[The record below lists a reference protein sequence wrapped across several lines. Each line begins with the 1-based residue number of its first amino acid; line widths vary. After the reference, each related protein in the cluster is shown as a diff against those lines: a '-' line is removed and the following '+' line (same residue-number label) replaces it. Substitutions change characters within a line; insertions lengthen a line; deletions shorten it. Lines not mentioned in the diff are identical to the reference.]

1 MLEGTHY
8 QNGYI
13 TRDIDAAL
21 MQVRSRSGIEASSF
35 EVTVP
40 VMTPHGAGEGTYKLA
55 FVQVN
60 NLQYELIQP
69 VAGLVSVY
77 TDHLPADN
85 SIKFHHTCMRIEN
98 WDAFRTNVEQ
108 RGYRV
113 VLEGGSEHLKYVYL
127 DATDYLGH
135 YLEYVWATP
144 ERWEQMGLGYL
155 NN

>member
-1 MLEGTHY
+1 MLEGLHY

-21 MQVRSRSGIEASSF
+21 AQIKERTGLEASSF

-40 VMTPHGAGEGTYKLA
+40 VMTPDGEGEGTYKLA
-55 FVQVN
+55 FVQAN
-60 NLQYELIQP
+60 NLQYEIIQP

-77 TDHLPADN
+77 SDHLPEDN
-85 SIKFHHTCMRIEN
+85 SIRFHHSCMRIDD
-98 WDAFRTNVEQ
+98 WSIFRSKVKE

-144 ERWEQMGLGYL
+144 ERWVQMGLAHL
-155 NN
+155 ND

>member
-1 MLEGTHY
+1 MLEGIHY

-21 MQVRSRSGIEASSF
+21 AEIKSRSGIDASSF

-40 VMTPHGAGEGTYKLA
+40 VMTPQGAGEGTYKLA

-69 VAGLVSVY
+69 VSGLVSVY

-85 SIKFHHTCMRIEN
+85 SIRFHHTCMRIDN
-98 WDAFRTNVEQ
+98 WDDFRHRVDTC
-108 RGYRV
+108 GYRV

-127 DATDYLGH
+127 DATDYVGH

-144 ERWEQMGLGYL
+144 ERWAQMGLAHL
-155 NN
+155 NQ

>member
-1 MLEGTHY
+1 MLEGLHY

-21 MQVRSRSGIEASSF
+21 AQIKERSGLEASSF

-40 VMTPHGAGEGTYKLA
+40 VVTLQGAGEGTYKLA

-60 NLQYELIQP
+60 NLQYEIIQP

-77 TDHLPADN
+77 SDHLPVDN
-85 SIKFHHTCMRIEN
+85 SIRFHHSCMRVDD
-98 WDAFRTNVEQ
+98 WSTFRSKVAE

-113 VLEGGSEHLKYVYL
+113 VLEGGSDHLKYVYL

-144 ERWEQMGLGYL
+144 ERWAQMGLAHL
-155 NN
+155 ND